1 MKNKYTGTLMK
12 IFVITSLSL
21 FSLLTGC
28 ATNAGTGI
36 IAGGTLGA
44 SIGGIAGGG
53 GGALIGGAA
62 GVIAG
67 GLIGYALDEQDRK
80 VMQQTSPRT
89 VDRMDRGEPLT
100 INDVIKLSQGG
111 VSDDA
116 IINYIH
122 DQRTSYN
129 LTQAQVRRM
138 QDAGVSQRVIN
149 TMIDTGK

>member
-1 MKNKYTGTLMK
+1 MNPL
-12 IFVITSLSL
+12 IPLSIL
-21 FSLLTGC
+21 TLLTGC
-28 ATNAGTGI
+28 ASNTGTGV

-44 SIGGIAGGG
+44 TIGGIAGGG

-67 GLIGYALDEQDRK
+67 GLIGAALDEQDKR
-80 VMQQTSPRT
+80 VMQQSSPRT

-111 VSDDA
+111 VTDET

-122 DQRTSYN
+122 DKKTTYN
-129 LTQAQVRRM
+129 LTQAQVRRL
-138 QDAGVSQRVIN
+138 QDAGVSGRVIN
-149 TMIDTGK
+149 YMIDTGK